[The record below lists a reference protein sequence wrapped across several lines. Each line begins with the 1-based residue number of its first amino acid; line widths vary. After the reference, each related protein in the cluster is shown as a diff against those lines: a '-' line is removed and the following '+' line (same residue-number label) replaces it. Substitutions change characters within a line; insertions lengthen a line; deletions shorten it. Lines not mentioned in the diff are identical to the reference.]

1 MQFNWWQFLAGLGL
15 FIFALGLVENSLKQ
29 LVGRPFKKIILNYSS
44 RKLPMLLTS
53 IGITALMQ
61 SSAIVLLVLSFV
73 GAGMM
78 KLRGALA
85 AVLGSNLGT
94 TFNSWLLAF
103 LGFKFDLENITFP
116 LVVIGLFGLIFL
128 RKNERGLAIAHFFI
142 GFGLVFIS
150 LDWLK
155 TSMLFNDLWLSSQVI
170 GFHFLWFIPLGFIIT
185 AIIQS
190 SSATIVLGLTA
201 LYHQSLPFEHVAAL
215 VIGSELGTTVKF
227 LIGSYGSLPDKKRVA
242 WGNFLINFITL
253 VIATAAIYP
262 LITFVREILQMRDDL
277 MALVCFQS
285 IINILSI
292 LLFYPLLDRMAGWLE
307 SWFSHEKLIT
317 KYISESH
324 SPFHDA
330 DLVLA
335 EKELLYLLDRSL
347 VFNRQILDFDSVKQT
362 GWGQK
367 LMEWL
372 RGGQLFTENYQFL
385 KGLLGE
391 ILEWLAGLHG
401 DNEHDQERIKA
412 SKMIHIGRHI
422 MRAVKNIKDIRH
434 NLVDFLDSPNDV
446 LYELIQQLKSNQL
459 NFYHSL
465 QSTVQN
471 NLWHDF
477 QLGASAMRETNRQN
491 YDQSVMK
498 AVELLNQKKISEMN
512 CTSLMNIYRE
522 IYSSNKA
529 YLDVMADL
537 VSLGSE

>member
-29 LVGRPFKKIILNYSS
+29 LVGRPFKKIILKYSS
-44 RKLPMLLTS
+44 RKFPMLLS
-53 IGITALMQ
+53 SVGITALMQ

-78 KLRGALA
+78 QLRGALA

-103 LGFKFDLENITFP
+103 LGFKFNLEDITFP
-116 LVVIGLFGLIFL
+116 ILVIGLIGLVFL
-128 RKNERGLAIAHFFI
+128 RKNERSLAIAHFFI
-142 GFGLVFIS
+142 GFGLVFTS

-155 TSMLFNDLWLSSQVI
+155 SSMLFNDLWISQQVI
-170 GFHFLWFIPLGFIIT
+170 VLKFWWFIPLGFIVT

-201 LYHQSLPFEHVAAL
+201 LYHQSIPFEHVAAL

-253 VIATAAIYP
+253 IIATIAIYP
-262 LITFVREILQMRDDL
+262 LIYFVRVVLRLHDDL
-277 MALVCFQS
+277 IALVCFQS
-285 IINILSI
+285 IINVLSI
-292 LLFYPLLDRMAGWLE
+292 LLFYPLLDRLARWLE
-307 SWFSHEKLIT
+307 SWFRREKLIT
-317 KYISESH
+317 KYISEAH
-324 SPFHDA
+324 SPFKDL

-347 VFNRQILDFDSVKQT
+347 VINRQILDVESGKQT

-367 LMEWL
+367 LMTWL

-391 ILEWLAGLHG
+391 ILEWLAGLPG
-401 DNEHDQERIKA
+401 DNGQDHERIKA
-412 SKMIHIGRHI
+412 SKMILIGRHI
-422 MRAVKNIKDIRH
+422 LRAVKNIKDIQH
-434 NLVDFLDSPNDV
+434 NLTDFLDSPNDE
-446 LYELIQQLKSNQL
+446 LYGLIHQLRINQIT
-459 NFYHSL
+459 FYNTLHTCI
-465 QSTVQN
+465 QK
-471 NLWHDF
+471 NLWTDF
-477 QLGASAMRETNRQN
+477 QADETKMREINRQT
-491 YDQSVMK
+491 YDQSVMH
-498 AVELLNQKKISEMN
+498 ALELLNQKKVNEIN
-512 CTSLMNIYRE
+512 CTNLMNIYRE
-522 IYSSNKA
+522 VYSSNKA

-537 VSLGSE
+537 ISLRQ